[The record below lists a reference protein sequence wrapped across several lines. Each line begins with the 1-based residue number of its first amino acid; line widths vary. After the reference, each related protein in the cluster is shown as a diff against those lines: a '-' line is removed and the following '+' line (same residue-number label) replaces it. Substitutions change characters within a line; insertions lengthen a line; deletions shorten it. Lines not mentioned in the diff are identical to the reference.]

1 MVISLICTVT
11 NKRSLFCGIL
21 SNIHVL
27 EFISHKNY
35 YVFEEM
41 SQGFANFKE
50 DRMQL
55 VTMMEPE
62 AIIDKLNEI
71 GTRVYS

>member
-1 MVISLICTVT
+1 M
-11 NKRSLFCGIL
+11 RRHY
-21 SNIHVL
+21 SNY
-27 EFISHKNY
+27 FK
-35 YVFEEM
+35 
-41 SQGFANFKE
+41 GFANFKE